1 MLKMLILHKICLMQ
15 GTKSFFK
22 DIKMSLKTKK
32 YSRRV
37 KRKRKVKSKKTS
49 SEILFQK
56 GDA

>member
-1 MLKMLILHKICLMQ
+1 MLILQKICLMQ

-37 KRKRKVKSKKTS
+37 KRKRKVKSKETS